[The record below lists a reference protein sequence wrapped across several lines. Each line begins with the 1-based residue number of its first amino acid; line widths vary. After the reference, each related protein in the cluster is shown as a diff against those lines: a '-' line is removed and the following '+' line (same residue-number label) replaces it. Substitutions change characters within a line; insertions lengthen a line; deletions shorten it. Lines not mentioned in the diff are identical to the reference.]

1 MQEPR
6 ANSYDTK
13 LKSHTGHTG
22 ARKTLQHP
30 CSCNVPETIIYF
42 PFTEVF
48 FRLTCNKQI
57 HTFCQTYWSTDFEV
71 HILRIVDGNA
81 YFLD

>member
-42 PFTEVF
+42 PFTEGF
-48 FRLTCNKQI
+48 FALHVINKFTLSAKHIDQL
-57 HTFCQTYWSTDFEV
+57 
-71 HILRIVDGNA
+71 ILRSTSLELWMGMQIS
-81 YFLD
+81 